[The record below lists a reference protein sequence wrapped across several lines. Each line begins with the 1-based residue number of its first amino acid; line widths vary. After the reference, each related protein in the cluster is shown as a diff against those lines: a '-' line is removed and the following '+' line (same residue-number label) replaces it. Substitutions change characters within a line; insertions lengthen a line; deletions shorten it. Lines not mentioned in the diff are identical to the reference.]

1 MMFWAS
7 AFWETVGT
15 RPLLCRMSCRS
26 WLPVEVKVSEEP
38 VGRGLVVDITGS
50 WCTVLDLLAVPVNK
64 LLGFL

>member
-1 MMFWAS
+1 MDFSLAARHMMFWAS

-38 VGRGLVVDITGS
+38 VGRGLVVDITGG
-50 WCTVLDLLAVPVNK
+50 LLR
-64 LLGFL
+64 